1 MQRSF
6 IALLLL
12 VLAGAGLFAQDKPG
26 KAEKRQLKTA
36 AKLEIRSQRIHYLSL
51 EMGGAF
57 GQTSDRRMAF
67 NRYTGSGLYLGA
79 GLTTWGPKGW
89 MYHDLLATRFL
100 GLSQAHGQSIAFN
113 TFNESQGL
121 YFRRLADRSGW
132 QLYAGGGWSTL
143 VNARILPALGNSSIH
158 AEVLISGQAGGM
170 AVRDINLP
178 LLGKYRMEYLLRLPL
193 ISTIGRIPSYS
204 ISGLPGPSLGLAPI
218 GDLTRVS
225 SRLAISRPIR
235 KGNPNLWQLAYSW
248 DFYGYNDNE
257 IHPLRVANH
266 ALTYSLFIR
275 TGRLDWSK
283 N

>member
-1 MQRSF
+1 MFRF
-6 IALLLL
+6 YFALLLL

-36 AKLEIRSQRIHYLSL
+36 AKLEIRSQRIHYLTL
-51 EMGGAF
+51 ELGGAF
-57 GQTSDRRMAF
+57 GQTLDRRMAL
-67 NRYTGSGLYLGA
+67 NRYAGA
-79 GLTTWGPKGW
+79 GLYAGAGITTWGPKGW
-89 MYHDLLATRFL
+89 KYHDLLATRFL
-100 GLSQAHGQSIAFN
+100 GIAQSHAQSIAFN

-121 YFRRLADRSGW
+121 YFQRLADRGGW

-143 VNARILPALGNSSIH
+143 VNARINPALGNSSVH
-158 AEVLISGQAGGM
+158 GEALISGQAG
-170 AVRDINLP
+170 ALAARNVKIP
-178 LLGKYRMEYLLRLPL
+178 LLGNCRVEYLLRLPL
-193 ISTIGRIPSYS
+193 FTAVGRVPSYGL
-204 ISGLPGPSLGLAPI
+204 SGLGGPSLALAPL
-218 GDLTRVS
+218 GDFTRVS

-235 KGNPNLWQLAYSW
+235 KGNPNHWQLAYSW
-248 DFYGYNDNE
+248 DFYSYNDNE